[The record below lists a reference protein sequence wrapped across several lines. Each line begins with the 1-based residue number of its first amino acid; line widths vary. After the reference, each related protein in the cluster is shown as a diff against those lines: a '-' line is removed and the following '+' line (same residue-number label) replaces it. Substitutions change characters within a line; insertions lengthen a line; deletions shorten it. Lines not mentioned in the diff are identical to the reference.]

1 MVAAGKGLLYWINKE
16 GPIDTYP
23 RNKKEFNKLFGKK
36 KALEYVSNLD
46 RILDRKIHGNNS

>member
-23 RNKKEFNKLFGKK
+23 RNKKEFNKLLKQFIEKF
-36 KALEYVSNLD
+36 ND
-46 RILDRKIHGNNS
+46 RHSKR